1 MSARSLRRRKIVRF
15 FFTYGKNNATML
27 NVSIKYVCFMIS
39 GAQLPIYIA
48 ILGVFLA
55 VISLIF
61 GIWTMLKLRSTQKNL
76 EILFSGKKAVDLESI
91 LLAHTE
97 EISAIDKEIQELF
110 EISNKIHN
118 LSQRSLHKVGII
130 RFNPFKDIGGDQSF
144 AIALLDGKDSGI
156 TISSLHTREGTRIYS
171 KPITK
176 GESEKY
182 TLTEEEK
189 SAIKSAVTIKPSKL

>member
-1 MSARSLRRRKIVRF
+1 MHHISANQ
-15 FFTYGKNNATML
+15 T
-27 NVSIKYVCFMIS
+27 CFMAMITQYS
-39 GAQLPIYIA
+39 AYIA
-48 ILGVFLA
+48 ISGLFLA
-55 VISLIF
+55 VLSLIF
-61 GIWTMLKLRSTQKNL
+61 GIWTMLKIRKTQNNL
-76 EILFSGKKAVDLESI
+76 SILFSGKTATDLESI
-91 LLAHTE
+91 LLAHSK
-97 EISAIDKEIQELF
+97 EISALDKEIQDLF

-118 LSQRSLHKVGII
+118 LSQRSIHKFGII

-156 TISSLHTREGTRIYS
+156 TISSLHTREGTRIYA

-189 SAIKSAVTIKPSKL
+189 AAIKTAKTIKPTKI

>member
-1 MSARSLRRRKIVRF
+1 MTAIGQFS
-15 FFTYGKNNATML
+15 
-27 NVSIKYVCFMIS
+27 
-39 GAQLPIYIA
+39 IYIA
-48 ILGVFLA
+48 IFGLFLA
-55 VISLIF
+55 ILGLFLSIWAIIKIS
-61 GIWTMLKLRSTQKNL
+61 STQKNL

-91 LLAHTE
+91 MLAHTT

-118 LSQRSLHKVGII
+118 LTQRSLHKVGII

-144 AIALLDGKDSGI
+144 AVALLDGKDSGV

-171 KPITK
+171 KPIVK

-189 SAIKSAVTIKPSKL
+189 AAIKAAITIKPTKI